1 MRILNFGSVNIDHVY
16 QVPHFVRPGET
27 LASTRYDRFAGG
39 KGFNQSVALARAGA
53 EVHHAGRIGADGAWL
68 RHVLAQD
75 GANVRHLEVVD
86 GPTGHAIIQVDAA
99 GQNCIVLSGGA
110 NRTITA
116 DDAAGVLA
124 DFGAG
129 DLLLLQNEISALS
142 EIMHLA
148 AARGLKIAFN
158 PAPMGA
164 EVLDYPLELVD
175 LFIVNEVEAAGLCGK
190 TADPA
195 STLRLL
201 RGQFPKAHFLLTLG
215 PRGAMAMADG
225 EPVAVPPR
233 DVPVVDTTAA
243 GDTFIGYFLATRTSG
258 VPLRESLVRATIAAS
273 LCVSRPGASPSI
285 PARAEVDAVTDF
297 AG

>member
-53 EVHHAGRIGADGAWL
+53 EVHHAGRIGSDGEWL
-68 RHVLAQD
+68 RHALAQD
-75 GANVRHLEVVD
+75 GANVRHLETVA
-86 GPTGHAIIQVDAA
+86 GPTGHAIIQVDAS

-110 NRTITA
+110 NHAITPEVV
-116 DDAAGVLA
+116 AGVLA

-129 DLLLLQNEISALS
+129 DLLLLQNEVTSIPDILRTAV
-142 EIMHLA
+142 
-148 AARGLKIAFN
+148 ARGLKVALN
-158 PAPMGA
+158 PAPMGP
-164 EVLDYPLELVD
+164 EVLTYPLDLVD
-175 LFIVNEVEAAGLCGK
+175 LFIVNEVEAAGLCGE
-190 TADPA
+190 
-195 STLRLL
+195 TLAPEATLAAL
-201 RGQFPKAHFLLTLG
+201 RRKFPKAHILLTLG
-215 PRGAMAMADG
+215 PKGAMALADG
-225 EPVAVPPR
+225 EPVGVGPR

-258 VPLRESLVRATIAAS
+258 VPLREALVRATVAAS
-273 LCVSRPGASPSI
+273 ICVSRPGASPSI
-285 PARAEVDAVTDF
+285 PFRAEVDAVTDF